1 MKNARGDSESH
12 EEKDAAGAAFIIF
25 HI

>member
-25 HI
+25 HF